1 MKKQYLTDLIGDSYK
16 TWNKKK
22 IIIAA
27 PTGMGKSTFIINKFL
42 PYLKEYG
49 KKLLILC
56 NRKLLREQYWQALV
70 QEYDSYNDLKKSVD
84 LMTYQQLSK
93 EVNNSTSID
102 GLFYS
107 YDMIVC
113 DEAHYFYADSDF
125 NGSGTF
131 VLLQAIVCAGMAKT
145 IIFMSATMENVQP
158 FIEQTIR
165 NGYNTMSRHG
175 NNQTIDESCRE
186 IRFYDF
192 MRYKDYSRFH
202 CVYIPDMESLYAI
215 IAESSQKSVLFI
227 DNKEMGAEVKEALIK
242 TGKVEAKNIAVLNA
256 ENMDDGENNEVVR
269 KLTMAN
275 RLACKI
281 LITTSVLDNG
291 VSIHDPEVGNLMIMT
306 ESKIGFLQMLGRVRA
321 ETVDSCNLFFVR
333 RNEAVFKKR
342 MIKYHL
348 EIERFEKLKENDLKM
363 NFYSYL
369 HAVWDENDAE
379 IASFYKRAL
388 VLAYRQYQIYSP
400 PKENVELVREG
411 VNLYVNEFA
420 KCKIGDM
427 YVVETRFYGLAAKNP
442 IRVIHEQM
450 KCMGK
455 EADELEIREST
466 HFKEKE
472 GQLKDE
478 LLKVNGF
485 GKEELQIVKEKIV
498 KEFRKDFFP
507 DINAKN
513 GTIAYDKLNE
523 VCRRFGLCLSSDTD
537 EHRRKVYYITE
548 QGAERGGENHGGR

>member
-1 MKKQYLTDLIGDSYK
+1 
-16 TWNKKK
+16 
-22 IIIAA
+22 
-27 PTGMGKSTFIINKFL
+27 
-42 PYLKEYG
+42 
-49 KKLLILC
+49 
-56 NRKLLREQYWQALV
+56 
-70 QEYDSYNDLKKSVD
+70 
-84 LMTYQQLSK
+84 
-93 EVNNSTSID
+93 
-102 GLFYS
+102 
-107 YDMIVC
+107 
-113 DEAHYFYADSDF
+113 
-125 NGSGTF
+125 
-131 VLLQAIVCAGMAKT
+131 
-145 IIFMSATMENVQP
+145 
-158 FIEQTIR
+158 
-165 NGYNTMSRHG
+165 
-175 NNQTIDESCRE
+175 
-186 IRFYDF
+186 
-192 MRYKDYSRFH
+192 
-202 CVYIPDMESLYAI
+202 
-215 IAESSQKSVLFI
+215 
-227 DNKEMGAEVKEALIK
+227 
-242 TGKVEAKNIAVLNA
+242 
-256 ENMDDGENNEVVR
+256 
-269 KLTMAN
+269 
-275 RLACKI
+275 
-281 LITTSVLDNG
+281 
-291 VSIHDPEVGNLMIMT
+291 
-306 ESKIGFLQMLGRVRA
+306 
-321 ETVDSCNLFFVR
+321 
-333 RNEAVFKKR
+333 

-348 EIERFEKLKENDLKM
+348 EVERFEKLKENDLKM

-369 HAVWDENDAE
+369 HAVWDENDTE

-388 VLAYRQYQIYSP
+388 VLASRQYQIYSP

-450 KCMGK
+450 KWMGK

-466 HFKEKE
+466 HLKEKE

-485 GKEELQIVKEKIV
+485 GKEELQGVKEKIV